1 MQPEISRRCTA
12 CGAAIRANATFC
24 QQCGKPVRG
33 SEGASE
39 PDGQRQPP
47 QPPQQQEPVATPER
61 AMGQEAARDIGPAK
75 EGSAQ
80 ASSPSPTPRVAV
92 TGGQQQQRAQAESSA
107 EAEAGERGARPR
119 LERARAVA
127 RGAMEE
133 KVAPRVE
140 KLRQTS
146 SVVLDE
152 AADDPSLR
160 FVLIAAVLFIA
171 ALVLFF
177 ISRLLG

>member
-1 MQPEISRRCTA
+1 MQPEISRRCTS
-12 CGAAIRANATFC
+12 CGAAVRANATFC
-24 QQCGKPVRG
+24 PQCGKPQG
-33 SEGASE
+33 QQPAAAPEPGPASE
-39 PDGQRQPP
+39 
-47 QPPQQQEPVATPER
+47 
-61 AMGQEAARDIGPAK
+61 EAAPDAGPINDIGPAR
-75 EGSAQ
+75 ENSAP
-80 ASSPSPTPRVAV
+80 APLPSSRVVV
-92 TGGQQQQRAQAESSA
+92 TGEQPQPQRRAPLESSE
-107 EAEAGERGARPR
+107 EAAGGGDGSRAGRQR

-171 ALVLFF
+171 ALVLFL